1 MKIITVSRS
10 VSLTVVSML
19 LSGVFLIA
27 AQSQSSKKR
36 EIPLV
41 RVTPHAS
48 VGELPRL
55 RGPSSSRGFTRDAR
69 LLLPPK
75 AYSAGD
81 RAKLLRD
88 SGIAVTNVSA
98 PDEFKLSPRQPYIS
112 SSAYLYFSGEV
123 EFNAFVDS
131 LLVQVDYVPPV
142 PTPRITG
149 LGEWGWASGGPQP
162 DPPGL
167 VGVLVRMEPRTRYL
181 ADFSVSSDAATNYGL
196 TVTGASG
203 SGTFPF
209 EAGGQHVLVA
219 LESSSGGYVRLNF
232 SANRSFL
239 FHNVLVT
246 KLD

>member
-10 VSLTVVSML
+10 VCFAVVSML

-27 AQSQSSKKR
+27 AQAQPGKKR
-36 EIPLV
+36 EIPLI
-41 RVTPHAS
+41 RVTPRTT

-55 RGPSSSRGFTRDAR
+55 PGPSSKRRITGDAR

-88 SGIAVTNVSA
+88 SGITVTHVSA
-98 PDEFKLSPRQPYIS
+98 PDEFRLSPRQPYIS
-112 SSAYLYFSGEV
+112 SSAYLYFCGEV
-123 EFNAFVDS
+123 EFNAAGDS
-131 LLVQVDYVPPV
+131 LLLFVDYTPPV
-142 PTPRITG
+142 PAPRIPL
-149 LGEWGWASGGPQP
+149 LGDWGWAAGGPQP
-162 DPPGL
+162 DPPGV
-167 VGVLVRMEPRTRYL
+167 VGVLVRMQPRARYL
-181 ADFSVSSDAATNYGL
+181 ADFSVSSDSAINYGL

-203 SGTFPF
+203 SGTFPL

-232 SANRSFL
+232 SASRSFT
-239 FHNVLVT
+239 FHSVVVT
-246 KLD
+246 RLD